1 MRLIIAF
8 LFATAVAAV
17 LTAITTSGQKHSMT
31 NGYVLQ
37 SQGKEQEHNSHNGHL
52 DGSSEENGSDR
63 WWWLWQAINKVFIF
77 VLAGW
82 ALGRLSMQ
90 FRKLILIFLAL
101 VLVFDFLIVQTGLV
115 QLTVR
120 WENLESIFQAIKQ
133 AIMGIG
139 VVEFL
144 SILIGLWAGVTGF
157 LSAERRQQAATAQ

>member
-1 MRLIIAF
+1 MRPLIA
-8 LFATAVAAV
+8 LLAAV
-17 LTAITTSGQKHSMT
+17 TLAAISTALTTSAQMSKPMT
-31 NGYVLQ
+31 NGYLLQ
-37 SQGKEQEHNSHNGHL
+37 SQDKEQQNSHNGHL
-52 DGSSEENGSDR
+52 PNSEENGNDN
-63 WWWLWQAINKVFIF
+63 WGWLWQAINKVLIF

-82 ALGRLSMQ
+82 AVGRLSMQ

-101 VLVFDFLIVQTGLV
+101 LLFFDFLLVQAGLV

-120 WENLESIFQAIKQ
+120 WENIESIFQAIKQ